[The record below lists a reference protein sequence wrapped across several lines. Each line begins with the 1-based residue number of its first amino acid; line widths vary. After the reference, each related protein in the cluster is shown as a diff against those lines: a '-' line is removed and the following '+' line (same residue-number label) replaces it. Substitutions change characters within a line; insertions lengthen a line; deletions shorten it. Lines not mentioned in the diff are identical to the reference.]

1 MKVLLMGYMGSG
13 KTAVGK
19 KLSAKINMPFIDLD
33 QQISLEEQR
42 EIPEIFSTS
51 GEIYFRKKETE
62 VLEDLITSDA
72 AMVLGLG
79 GGTPCYGNNLQL
91 LKNQKDVKLIYL
103 KASLKVLTKR
113 LFEERSGRPL
123 IAHLQRPEDLEDFV
137 RKHLFERTYYYNQSD
152 IIVDTDSKNVTE
164 VVEDILK
171 KLA

>member
-19 KLSAKINMPFIDLD
+19 KLSEKLDMPFIDLD

-51 GEIYFRKKETE
+51 GEIYFRKKETA
-62 VLEDLITSDA
+62 VLEQLIASDA
-72 AMVLGLG
+72 PMVLGLG

-91 LKNQKDVKLIYL
+91 IKDQKDVKLVYL
-103 KASLKVLTKR
+103 KASLNILTKR
-113 LFEERSGRPL
+113 LFEERAGRPL

-137 RKHLFERTYYYNQSD
+137 RKHIFERTYYYNQGD
-152 IIVDTDSKNVTE
+152 IIIDIDSKNVTE
-164 VVEDILK
+164 VVEDILI
-171 KLA
+171 KLS